1 MKNKTILFT
10 AFLLIVAIG
19 NYTMFITNEN
29 TRIVESLSSFA
40 IGVLS
45 GILILQ
51 ISKVIKERKKD

>member
-10 AFLLIVAIG
+10 VFLLLIAIG
-19 NYTMFITNEN
+19 NYSLIITNEN

-40 IGVLS
+40 IGALT

-51 ISKVIKERKKD
+51 IARVIKVRRR